1 MPEKLPARGKAQQA
15 SAEVGSH
22 DAGVMSSAGVNLR
35 VNAPFLRSEVCGRPV
50 VDELPWRIDLLPG
63 EAELV
68 AQHLLDTLDT
78 LFANSAVRASSKLCD

>member
-1 MPEKLPARGKAQQA
+1 MLEEQPARGESQQA
-15 SAEVGSH
+15 SAEAGAY
-22 DAGVMSSAGVNLR
+22 DTGVMSSAGVNLR
-35 VNAPFLRSEVCGRPV
+35 VNAPFLRSEVCGRAV

-68 AQHLLDTLDT
+68 AQHLLDALDA